1 MTAGSCSSHPRHL
14 VASVSRSDPSR
25 DAGFLASIGG
35 LSTAGTTPRSRAIG
49 SRWRSVRSSRQ
60 TRLTFE
66 CWGNPGRDKGRPG
79 NPYRVR
85 NSCRHGD
92 RTPCRSRSEGSRRT
106 VRRVGVR
113 EIEGRRSVGGPVGPR
128 AHKRSA
134 TRRDPRTALV
144 KHRSGRREAPCAG
157 DQGLLRQGPE
167 PKTARSRRQIPLSPV
182 AVEALRA
189 HGTQQK
195 REKLAAG
202 PTYADHGLVFADEI
216 GDPLDPPTVSAA
228 FGRLVRE
235 AGLPRIT
242 PHGARTR
249 SPQSRSRRALTCC
262 TCPSCSDTPRR
273 RSPRRSTST
282 SGPSDPRQPFRRC
295 ATPSTRERAD
305 SGQTAAPGE
314 RDWLSGLL
322 CFRR

>member
-25 DAGFLASIGG
+25 DAGSSLSIGG

-85 NSCRHGD
+85 NSCIHGD

-106 VRRVGVR
+106 VRRVGFR

-144 KHRSGRREAPCAG
+144 NHRSGRREAPCAA
-157 DQGLLRQGPE
+157 DQGLLRKVHVIKE

-182 AVEALRA
+182 AVEVLRA
-189 HGTQQK
+189 HGTRQ
-195 REKLAAG
+195 E
-202 PTYADHGLVFADEI
+202 T
-216 GDPLDPPTVSAA
+216 
-228 FGRLVRE
+228 RE
-235 AGLPRIT
+235 ACG
-242 PHGARTR
+242 RTHLR
-249 SPQSRSRRALTCC
+249 
-262 TCPSCSDTPRR
+262 
-273 RSPRRSTST
+273 
-282 SGPSDPRQPFRRC
+282 GPWAGIR
-295 ATPSTRERAD
+295 
-305 SGQTAAPGE
+305 
-314 RDWLSGLL
+314 
-322 CFRR
+322 